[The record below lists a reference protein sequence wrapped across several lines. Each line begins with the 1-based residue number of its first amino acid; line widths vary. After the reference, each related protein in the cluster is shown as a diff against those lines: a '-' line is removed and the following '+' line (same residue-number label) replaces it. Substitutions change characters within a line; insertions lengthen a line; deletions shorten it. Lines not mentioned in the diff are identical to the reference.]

1 MWFKELGVA
10 VAAILVIYTFAQRIT
25 TQALKQIEDN
35 NKRMF
40 EFMDDTFK
48 DNTES
53 MNKMISIMTK
63 HIETKDRALEIMQK
77 RYDEEVR
84 L

>member
-1 MWFKELGVA
+1 M
-10 VAAILVIYTFAQRIT
+10 IYTFAQRIT

-53 MNKMISIMTK
+53 MNKMISILTK
-63 HIETKDRALEIMQK
+63 HIETKDRALEIMK
-77 RYDEEVR
+77 KHYDEEVR

>member
-25 TQALKQIEDN
+25 TQALHQIEEN

-53 MNKMISIMTK
+53 MNKMISILTR
-63 HIETKDRALEIMQK
+63 HVETKDRALETIQK
-77 RYDEEVR
+77 HYDQEVR